1 MSLLF
6 EKIQGDL
13 MAAQKSG
20 DAVCVSTLRLLLS
33 ACKDRMIE
41 LRPLGKELDDVEV
54 LGVIGKQVK
63 QRRESIV
70 EYEKGGRGDLVAK
83 EAAELEILLQYLP
96 AQLSEEEVKQL
107 VDEAIKASG
116 AKSITDMGK
125 VMGILSGKIKGKA
138 DGGEV
143 SRLVKE
149 TLSKI

>member
-41 LRPLGKELDDVEV
+41 LRPLGKELDDGEV

-83 EAAELEILLQYLP
+83 EAAELEILLKYLP
-96 AQLSEEEVKQL
+96 VQLSEEEVKQL
-107 VDEAIKASG
+107 VDEAIMASG

-149 TLSKI
+149 TLSLI

>member
-41 LRPLGKELDDVEV
+41 LRPLGKELDDAEV

-83 EAAELEILLQYLP
+83 EAAELVVLLKYLP
-96 AQLSEEEVKQL
+96 EQLSSEEVRQL
-107 VDEAIKASG
+107 VDEAVKASG

-149 TLSKI
+149 TLSLI